1 MISIKEMNRW
11 FCWNAREKDGRMT
24 KIPCAP
30 NGGVTG
36 TNEKYAH
43 TWVTFDEA
51 TAAMRLHGYT
61 GVGFV
66 IPEGVFFLDKDH
78 IAPDDPAV
86 KDLLVQFPT
95 YAEKS
100 FSGHGLHIYG
110 FCDLSRLPVK
120 DGKLDKRYYTKNPH
134 NGLEV
139 YIGGLTNRFAA
150 FTGNAVQDMPL
161 ADCTEAL
168 LDLLEEQMLR
178 EERVSVPTP
187 VNTVT
192 AASEEDVV
200 RADDPRIGEI
210 IEALRWDKN
219 GPKFA
224 RLFDEGD
231 ITGYSSRSEADA
243 ALCAII
249 AFRAGPN
256 PALIDAIFRRS
267 ALYREDKWERADY
280 RDNTISCAIEARRGV
295 YHYSLKEKPP
305 FIAIHPKTGAECV
318 SATRLA
324 QFIRENLRYVFVQ
337 DHAMSSARCYVYRDG
352 AYRLMSRTMML
363 GVIKQYIVDYDEHLV
378 KTHTLNE
385 VYELLLTDNFFVSEE
400 ELNADETII
409 NFQNGLLH
417 LPDMKLLPHSPDV
430 YSSIQIPCD
439 WPGRPI
445 VTPVY
450 DRYMRMLTGGN
461 SGHIRLLEEFS
472 GVCLSNIK
480 GWRMKKALFMYGP
493 GDTGKS
499 ILKSLVEHLLGRGNF
514 IGIDLAEIE
523 ARFGTGSIYGKRLAG
538 SSDMSFLTVA
548 ELKTFKKCTGG
559 DSLFAEFKGQNSF
572 EYTFGGLLWFCM
584 NRLPKFGGDDGQWV
598 YDRIMQVPCVNVI
611 PPEKQDKHLLDK
623 LLSEREGIVYRLVT
637 ALKGVI
643 ASGYRF
649 TEPESVKADR
659 RRYQETNSTVIT
671 FFKDCM
677 IPVPRGEKYRYCTAM
692 KVYAAYQGWCRDN
705 NRGYAKSA
713 REFKEELAAYLGMP
727 AASLTVRRREGM
739 VYREYTLSVDAA
751 DNYVR
756 GIVYCSNSVDEEFMK
771 EGESA

>member
-1 MISIKEMNRW
+1 
-11 FCWNAREKDGRMT
+11 MT
-24 KIPCAP
+24 KMPCAP
-30 NGGVTG
+30 NGGATG

-66 IPEGVFFLDKDH
+66 IPGDVFFLDKDH
-78 IAPDDPAV
+78 IAPDDPIV
-86 KDLLVQFPT
+86 KELLVQFPT
-95 YAEKS
+95 YAEQS

-139 YIGGLTNRFAA
+139 YIGGLTNRFAV
-150 FTGNAVQDMPL
+150 FTGDVVQDLPL

-168 LDLLEEQMLR
+168 LDLLEKQMLR
-178 EERVSVPTP
+178 GKNMESVPT
-187 VNTVT
+187 TVD
-192 AASEEDVV
+192 DVIS
-200 RADDPRIGEI
+200 ADEPRIGEI
-210 IEALRWDKN
+210 IKALRWDKN
-219 GPKFA
+219 GQKFV

-231 ITGYSSRSEADA
+231 ITGYNSQSEADA

-256 PALIDAIFRRS
+256 PALIDAIFRQS

-280 RDNTISCAIEARRGV
+280 RDSTISCSIEARRGV
-295 YHYSLKEKPP
+295 YHYSLKEKPS
-305 FIAIHPKTGAECV
+305 FIVIHPKTGAECV

-324 QFIRENLRYVFVQ
+324 QFIRENLRYIFVQ

-409 NFQNGLLH
+409 NFHNGLLH

-439 WPGRPI
+439 WPGRPM

-450 DRYMRMLTGGN
+450 DRYMRMLTGSN
-461 SGHIRLLEEFS
+461 SGHICLLEEFS

-611 PPEKQDKHLLDK
+611 PSEKQDKHLLDK

-643 ASGYRF
+643 ANGYCF

-713 REFKEELAAYLGMP
+713 REFKEELAAYLGVP

-756 GIVYCSNSVDEEFMK
+756 GIVYCSDSVDEEFIK

>member
-30 NGGVTG
+30 NGGATG

-66 IPEGVFFLDKDH
+66 IPEGMFFLDKDH
-78 IAPDDPAV
+78 VAPDDLAV
-86 KDLLVQFPT
+86 KELLVQFPT
-95 YAEKS
+95 YAEQS
-100 FSGHGLHIYG
+100 FSGQGLHIYG

-120 DGKLDKRYYTKNPH
+120 DGKLDKRYYAKNPY

-139 YIGGLTNRFAA
+139 YIGDLTNRFAA
-150 FTGNAVQDMPL
+150 FTGDAVQNLPL

-168 LDLLEEQMLR
+168 LALLEEQMLR
-178 EERVSVPTP
+178 RKNTESSLTP
-187 VNTVT
+187 V
-192 AASEEDVV
+192 ED
-200 RADDPRIGEI
+200 AINDDDPRIGEI

-219 GPKFA
+219 GPKFV

-256 PALIDAIFRRS
+256 PVLIDAIFRRS
-267 ALYREDKWERADY
+267 TLYREDKWERADY
-280 RDNTISCAIEARRGV
+280 RDSTISCAIEARRGV

-324 QFIRENLRYVFVQ
+324 QFIRENLRYIFVQ

-439 WPGRPI
+439 WPGRSMA
-445 VTPVY
+445 TPVY
-450 DRYMRMLTGGN
+450 DRYMRILTGGN

-499 ILKSLVEHLLGRGNF
+499 ILKSLVEQLLGRGNF

-598 YDRIMQVPCVNVI
+598 YDRIMQIPCVNVI

-643 ASGYRF
+643 ANGYRF
-649 TEPESVKADR
+649 TEPESVREDR

-677 IPVPRGEKYRYCTAM
+677 IPVPRGEKYRFCTAM

-713 REFKEELAAYLGMP
+713 REFKEELAAYLGVSS
-727 AASLTVRRREGM
+727 ASLTVRRREGM

-756 GIVYCSNSVDEEFMK
+756 GIVYCSDSVDEEFMK